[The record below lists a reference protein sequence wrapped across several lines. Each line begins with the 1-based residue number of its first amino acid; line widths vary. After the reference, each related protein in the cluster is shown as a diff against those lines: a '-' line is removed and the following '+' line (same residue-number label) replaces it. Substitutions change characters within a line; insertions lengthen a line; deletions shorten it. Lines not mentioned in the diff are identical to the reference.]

1 MSGAFPDHFSARADR
16 YAVFR
21 PTYPAGLYQ
30 WLADQVVRH
39 DAAWDCATG
48 NGQAAVG
55 LAPYFGRV
63 FATDA
68 SAAQLA
74 QATPVPN
81 IEYTRAPAEASGLAD
96 RSVDLVTVA
105 QAAHW
110 FDRAR
115 FFVEAARVARPG
127 SVLAIWMYNLMRS
140 EPVVDRIIGRLYRDI
155 VGPFWPGDR
164 VLIDDDYRSITIPFP
179 EFDPPQFAMT
189 AAWTGDHLVGYLR
202 TWSAVNRYVE
212 AKGHDP
218 VALVEEDLLAAWGG
232 PSTVRTVEWPLRV
245 RVARI
250 P

>member
-1 MSGAFPDHFSARADR
+1 MSGGFPDHFSARADS

-21 PTYPAGLYQ
+21 PTYPDGLYR

-39 DAAWDCATG
+39 EAAWDCATG
-48 NGQAAVG
+48 NGQAALG
-55 LAPYFGRV
+55 LAPFFDRV

-74 QATPVPN
+74 QATPGAN
-81 IEYTRAPAEASGLAD
+81 IEYRQAPAEASGLGD

-110 FDRAR
+110 FDRTR
-115 FFVEAARVARPG
+115 FFAEVARVARPG

-140 EPVVDRIIGRLYRDI
+140 EPAVDRIIGRLYRDI

-164 VLIDDDYRSITIPFP
+164 VLIDEDYRSIAIPFP
-179 EFDPPQFAMT
+179 EFAPPDFAMT
-189 AAWTGDHLVGYLR
+189 ANWTGDHLLGYLR

-218 VALVEEDLLAAWGG
+218 VALVEDELLVSWGG
-232 PSTVRTVEWPLRV
+232 GSTVRRVHWPLRV